1 MRIACIIDVYS
12 RGTYH
17 EVINQVYLMAVA
29 RLYDQVT
36 YIAAASSC
44 RNLRQLLD
52 AVGFDY
58 GNVQW
63 VEKQFASDEIKP
75 LGTNKI
81 GERIKYSWLKYWYYL
96 QSPKGTDVFYN
107 NNLFLAIPLIQY
119 LSLGKD
125 NRVFSLLHGEMEVID
140 PAKATTTGKR
150 ISSSF
155 FRWVFGSTR
164 LSSRMQFIVL
174 SKSMRDYFCS
184 MISPVNHA
192 NIHWM
197 DHGYI
202 RPANPLVGKVS
213 LPAGEPAV
221 LKVGLPSIL
230 NADHGLELVR
240 QLLTSLTDSSPL
252 KFYGISRV
260 EGKIEDRHFLQLSPH
275 DSYLPFDEYNAYV
288 CEMDVLLFPYKPDS
302 YRMAASGAALE
313 AIWNGKPIVAMQT
326 PYFSYL
332 FERFGQMGILC
343 NDEEELLTAL
353 LAWPML
359 PTALTQ
365 QFIENI
371 KNARES
377 LSPAAIQQQLSHI
390 VS

>member
-1 MRIACIIDVYS
+1 MRCAWIIDVYS

-52 AVGFDY
+52 AVAFDY
-58 GNVQW
+58 SNVRW
-63 VEKQFASDEIKP
+63 EEKQFASDEIKP

-119 LSLGKD
+119 LAWGKD

-150 ISSSF
+150 ISSRF

-174 SKSMRDYFCS
+174 SKSMQDYFCGQ
-184 MISPVNHA
+184 ISPVNHA
-192 NIHWM
+192 HIHWM

-213 LPAGEPAV
+213 LPTDEPGI

-230 NADHGLELVR
+230 NADHGMDLVR
-240 QLLTSLTDSSPL
+240 QLLSRLTDNPL
-252 KFYGISRV
+252 RLYGISRV
-260 EGKIEDRHFLQLSPH
+260 EGKIEDLHFVQLSPN
-275 DSYLPFDEYNAYV
+275 DSYLPFAEYNAYV
-288 CEMDVLLFPYKPDS
+288 CEMDVLLFPYKTDS

-332 FERFGQMGILC
+332 FERFGPMGILC
-343 NDEEELLTAL
+343 NDEEELLAAL
-353 LAWPML
+353 LAWSQL
-359 PTALTQ
+359 PAQ
-365 QFIENI
+365 QIQEFTENL
-371 KNARES
+371 KTARES
-377 LSPAAIQQQLSHI
+377 LSPTAIQQQLSHI